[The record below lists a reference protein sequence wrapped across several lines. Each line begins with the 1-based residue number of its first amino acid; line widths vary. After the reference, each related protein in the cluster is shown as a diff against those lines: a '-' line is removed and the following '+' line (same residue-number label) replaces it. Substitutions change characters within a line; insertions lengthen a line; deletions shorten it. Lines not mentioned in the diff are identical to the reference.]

1 VSRTLSCAHW
11 AYIRITTGSCSASA
25 PTWPKSTGSHRS
37 KICARRSRRSNS
49 SLRPATAWLERGNV
63 DISKADFVEVPLAS
77 MFAALTSKCVSAI
90 TLYVNAH
97 YDDLL
102 PMISTFSGLPTET
115 LAKMPKPVV
124 PTTMRSVILQPVI
137 DSAVHFKA
145 IAAPFKAQDVIL
157 PGAP

>member
-1 VSRTLSCAHW
+1 V
-11 AYIRITTGSCSASA
+11 
-25 PTWPKSTGSHRS
+25 
-37 KICARRSRRSNS
+37 
-49 SLRPATAWLERGNV
+49 TACLERGNV
-63 DISKADFVEVPLAS
+63 DISKADFVELPLAS
-77 MFAALTSKCVSAI
+77 MFAALTSKRVSAI

-124 PTTMRSVILQPVI
+124 PTAMRSVILQPVI